1 MTTRVEKQTTLA
13 DSVTLNGIGVHSG
26 GPASV
31 TLHPADANTGILF
44 QRSTPDGD
52 VEIVGTWQSVSATA
66 LCTVLGDPSHGGVST
81 VEHLMAAFRG
91 LGVDNA
97 IVEIDGPEMPIM
109 DGSASA
115 FVEAI
120 DATGLVSLNAGRR
133 YIRIKKPVRVVQGDQ
148 WSELRPYDGQR
159 FNITIDFDIALIGVQ
174 KLDIE
179 LTPDAFRN
187 EIARARTFGSV
198 QDVEKLWK
206 LGFQMGSSLENSVAL
221 DGDRVLNPEGTRWP
235 DEFVRHKALD
245 AVGDL
250 ALAGLPIMGEYRSY
264 KGGHRMNHNV
274 LVELFKNPDAF
285 EIVEASEV
293 AKRSRVSEKG
303 HAELIGG
310 LQAAAFGPEV
320 S

>member
-159 FNITIDFDIALIGVQ
+159 FNITIDFDNALIGVQ